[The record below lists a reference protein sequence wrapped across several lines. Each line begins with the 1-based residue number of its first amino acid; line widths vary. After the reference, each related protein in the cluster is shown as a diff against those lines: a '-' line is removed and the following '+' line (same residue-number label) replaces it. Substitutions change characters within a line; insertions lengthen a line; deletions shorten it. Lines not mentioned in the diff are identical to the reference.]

1 MAFFL
6 AGLNT
11 NSNAHRLSRPLD
23 HIWNKSAAG
32 TLLEFELTVVFQL
45 EYHQLDRHVLHQPQ
59 NRIILSEAQDPKFG
73 AALPSSCE
81 VT

>member
-23 HIWNKSAAG
+23 HIYNKSAAG
-32 TLLEFELTVVFQL
+32 SLLEFELTVVFQV
-45 EYHQLDRHVLHQPQ
+45 EYRQLDRHVLHQPQ
-59 NRIILSEAQDPKFG
+59 H
-73 AALPSSCE
+73 
-81 VT
+81 

>member
-23 HIWNKSAAG
+23 HIYPAAG

-45 EYHQLDRHVLHQPQ
+45 EYRHLDRHVLHQPQ
-59 NRIILSEAQDPKFG
+59 HRIILSEAQDPKFG
-73 AALPSSCE
+73 AALLSSCE

>member
-23 HIWNKSAAG
+23 HICNKSAAG
-32 TLLEFELTVVFQL
+32 SLLEFELTVVFQL
-45 EYHQLDRHVLHQPQ
+45 SIASLIDMCCTSHNIESFCQKLKIQNLELHYF
-59 NRIILSEAQDPKFG
+59 L
-73 AALPSSCE
+73 AAK
-81 VT
+81 